1 MKAGWSDASLALQ
14 DLAICNFFSICN
26 QIINFHAGFWGR
38 FLRWR
43 RVNFEQ
49 IINYDWPYMEVSRNN
64 STHPWCSWTFLENT
78 FGQMPLRPAQ
88 VMNPYLNDWFLC
100 CRQTSFHVSN
110 LSWSD
115 TIFTFLGFQI
125 NLTVFSSPPHWFFK
139 INYLKCFW
147 INLEPL
153 SKWEPRSP
161 DIHYY
166 IIIGLIYLSL
176 KDCYN
181 VGFQNSVEPER
192 GLNRKNSTLK
202 LTL

>member
-1 MKAGWSDASLALQ
+1 
-14 DLAICNFFSICN
+14 
-26 QIINFHAGFWGR
+26 
-38 FLRWR
+38 
-43 RVNFEQ
+43 
-49 IINYDWPYMEVSRNN
+49 
-64 STHPWCSWTFLENT
+64 
-78 FGQMPLRPAQ
+78 MPLRPAR

-125 NLTVFSSPPHWFFK
+125 NLTVFSSPPHWFFQ
-139 INYLKCFW
+139 INFLKCFW

-153 SKWEPRSP
+153 SKGEPRSP

-192 GLNRKNSTLK
+192 GLNRKPSTLK
-202 LTL
+202 LTLQPNILVYPSENWPGQDLIGSLFFLSWLIGLTMRVFPYMRFKIFTITLILTENSGNSLFVNL